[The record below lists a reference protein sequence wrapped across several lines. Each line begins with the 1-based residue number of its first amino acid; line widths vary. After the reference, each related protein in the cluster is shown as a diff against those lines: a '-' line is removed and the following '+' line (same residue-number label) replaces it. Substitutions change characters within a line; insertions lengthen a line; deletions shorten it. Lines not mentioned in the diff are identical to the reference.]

1 MNVIE
6 TELYCKKGLT
16 DKNLIDAYH
25 EGKAAHAFSIMRAIY
40 RGAVVDKKERLLI
53 WLAETSLKKH
63 IDAQVETNVFSAMT
77 PEQRRE
83 EIRKL
88 TKKCALNG

>member
-1 MNVIE
+1 MLE
-6 TELYCKKGLT
+6 TEAYCA
-16 DKNLIDAYH
+16 DKLNDTQLMRAYS
-25 EGKAAHAFSIMRAIY
+25 EGKAEHAYSVMRAIY
-40 RGAVVDKKERLLI
+40 EGAVHEKKERLLI
-53 WLAETSLKKH
+53 WLAETSLRKH